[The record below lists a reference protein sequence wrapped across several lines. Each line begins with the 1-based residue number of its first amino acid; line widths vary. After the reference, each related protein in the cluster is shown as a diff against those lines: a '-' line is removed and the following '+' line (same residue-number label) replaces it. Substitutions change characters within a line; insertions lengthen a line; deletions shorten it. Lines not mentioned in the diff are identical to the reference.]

1 MPTLLVIDD
10 NKSVRDILQMV
21 LVRKGY
27 TVLMAAN
34 GADGLALCADRMV
47 DGVMVDLNMPGMDGI
62 QVCQALHEQANIA
75 GRAISVWLMTGGYTR
90 EAAKLAVQAG
100 ALSLIRKPFQLDE
113 LYRQLE
119 GSNQVLTG

>member
-1 MPTLLVIDD
+1 VIDD